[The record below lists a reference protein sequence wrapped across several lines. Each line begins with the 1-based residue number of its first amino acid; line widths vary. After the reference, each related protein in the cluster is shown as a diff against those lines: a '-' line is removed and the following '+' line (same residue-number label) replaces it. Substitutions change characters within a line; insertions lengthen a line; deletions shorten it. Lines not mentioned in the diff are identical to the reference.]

1 MAKTV
6 FFDSSASKGAAVVLF
21 DQSRVIAVSRLGLLT
36 TVGRCTPS
44 STCDIQV
51 PSPIVSRSHGEIVAV
66 NGEYYYKDLNS
77 TNGTY
82 INGAMIGAHS
92 QKQAQQ
98 LHDGDILCF
107 DIRKDGQSRPDCVYA
122 LFTVYGEANRT
133 WSSLPLTED
142 IAEIGIGRSSQSALQ
157 IADDTVSEKHASFF
171 CSSNGWAIIDHRS
184 TNGVYLNGKKLSS
197 PRYLEAFDVVRI
209 VDSYFIF
216 TGDHLLFSNGSTH
229 FDQNAAP
236 PAATPPAAT
245 PPAATPPAE
254 RPAPPV
260 QSQGRLVINITERS
274 VFQRFKKLTLLQDI
288 NLSVSGG
295 EMVLILGGSGAGKT
309 TFINAV
315 MGYEKASGKILYNDT
330 DIYAEYEQMKYE
342 IGFVPQ
348 QDLLRGSDTVY
359 DTLSNAAEM
368 KLPRKLSFEARDARI
383 DKVLEELGLSR
394 EKETLV
400 SKLSGGQKKRL
411 SIAVE
416 FIADPSLFF
425 LDEPDSGVDDIMG
438 RGLMENL
445 RTIANKG
452 KIVMVITH
460 SPERAADLFDK
471 VIVLAKSTKDNCGH
485 LAFYGSVSEA
495 FRFFEV
501 SSFKEIVKKI
511 NRPDENGE
519 GLSDYFIEKYA
530 AYSRGDTNG

>member
-6 FFDSSASKGAAVVLF
+6 FFEEKHSKNAALILF
-21 DQSRVIAVSRLGLLT
+21 DAQGMISTKQLGAHTTIGRYTGQSS
-36 TVGRCTPS
+36 
-44 STCDIQV
+44 CDIQI
-51 PSPIVSRSHGEIVAV
+51 PSPLVSRTHSEILVV
-66 NGEYYYKDLNS
+66 NGEYHYRDSNS

-82 INGAMIGAHS
+82 INNVLIGQNPLAS
-92 QKQAQQ
+92 KAAAI
-98 LHDGDILCF
+98 LKDGDVLCF
-107 DIRKDGQSRPDCVYA
+107 DIRKDGQSHPQCAYA
-122 LFTVYGEANRT
+122 LFATNWDGADQ
-133 WSSLPLTED
+133 WDKLALTPQ
-142 IAEIGIGRSSQSALQ
+142 IAEVCIGRSDHSVLQ
-157 IADDTVSEKHASFF
+157 IDNEMISEKHASFF
-171 CSSNGWAIIDHRS
+171 CASNGWAIIDHQS
-184 TNGVYLNGKKLSS
+184 TNGVFLNGKKMSS
-197 PRYLEAFDVVRI
+197 PRYLKPYDVVRI
-209 VDSYFIF
+209 VNTYFIY
-216 TGDHLLFSNGSTH
+216 TGQFLLYSGRTAKKE
-229 FDQNAAP
+229 QKAPMPIQEPVIPPVTPAAP
-236 PAATPPAAT
+236 RCTG
-245 PPAATPPAE
+245 E
-254 RPAPPV
+254 
-260 QSQGRLVINITERS
+260 LVIRITERS

-288 NLSVSGG
+288 NITVSNG

-315 MGYEKASGKILYNDT
+315 MGYEKATGKITYKDT

-348 QDLLRGSDTVY
+348 EDLLRGSDSVY

-368 KLPRKLSFEARDARI
+368 KLPRSVDDDARDQRI
-383 DKVLEELGLSR
+383 DQVLDQLGLSR

-400 SKLSGGQKKRL
+400 SKLSGGQRKRL

-416 FIADPSLFF
+416 LISNPSLFF

-445 RTIANKG
+445 RTIADQG

-471 VIVLAKSTKDNCGH
+471 VLVLAKSTKDNCGH
-485 LAFYGSVSEA
+485 LAFYGSVTEA

-501 SSFKEIVKKI
+501 SCFREIVKKI

-519 GLSDYFIEKYA
+519 GLSDYFIDKYA
-530 AYSRGDTNG
+530 AYSKR